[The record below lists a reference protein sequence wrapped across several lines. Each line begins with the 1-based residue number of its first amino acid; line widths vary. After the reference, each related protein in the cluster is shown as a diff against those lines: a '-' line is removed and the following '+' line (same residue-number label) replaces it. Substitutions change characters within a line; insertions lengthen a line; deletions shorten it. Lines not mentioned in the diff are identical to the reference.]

1 MNVDVFQDIL
11 AMARFVP
18 ILMSASV
25 LLVGR
30 LEFATI

>member
-1 MNVDVFQDIL
+1 MNVDVFQDIP
-11 AMARFVP
+11 AMVLFVP

-25 LLVGR
+25 PLVAR